1 MKSIF
6 FALATASVALVVN
19 SAPSSLRNNGFDL
32 IDVSEN
38 TNTVGILPI
47 SKRSIS
53 DKMENKDAQVQV
65 RVRRFGHH
73 GGHHNYGKKK
83 RSISDKKENKGAE
96 FQVRVR
102 RFGHHGG
109 HHNYGKK

>member
-6 FALATASVALVVN
+6 FALATALVALVN
-19 SAPSSLRNNGFDL
+19 SAPSSLKNNEFDL

-53 DKMENKDAQVQV
+53 DKMENNDAQVQV
-65 RVRRFGHH
+65 RVRRGRH
-73 GGHHNYGKKK
+73 G
-83 RSISDKKENKGAE
+83 
-96 FQVRVR
+96 
-102 RFGHHGG
+102 
-109 HHNYGKK
+109 